1 MIGCGSCSWP
11 LVPPLTP
18 APDPYAIPSHASAG
32 GVGSGRNF
40 VAGSAELR
48 IPLVSPVEGT
58 LFADYGSDL
67 DSGASVLGDPA
78 GARGKPG
85 ARAAHHL

>member
-1 MIGCGSCSWP
+1 
-11 LVPPLTP
+11 
-18 APDPYAIPSHASAG
+18 
-32 GVGSGRNF
+32 

-48 IPLVSPVEGT
+48 VPLVSPVEGT